1 MMTIIALL
9 LALSVSGQNDDTLAL
24 DLNEQDVFS
33 YFCLSSPGSVI
44 IPDSTVVWK
53 METFNHLPVVAY
65 PGGFD
70 PFPAGHWDLDKG
82 CYINHVEWDKD
93 QQINSQDLFI
103 SEPINENSDQIDSTE
118 YGTCESDLEELQT
131 QLGLLS
137 ARIDELE
144 GGGCDPVTAAKC
156 STCGTSAA
164 KHSDYRGTES
174 VTKTGLTCQKWT
186 SQKPNSHTYTPENYP
201 GMGLGDHN
209 YCRNP
214 SFATSG
220 ERTWCYTTDG
230 PRWEYCAVRT
240 CDDGE
245 AASKTSGTGS
255 TPLIVLF
262 CVLGAILLL
271 GVLYLVRKRRVA
283 AATPDETP
291 QLDTEAQVEA

>member
-1 MMTIIALL
+1 MMKTIIALL
-9 LALSVSGQNDDTLAL
+9 LALSVSGTQNAIDHDDPDGWLIQGGA
-24 DLNEQDVFS
+24 
-33 YFCLSSPGSVI
+33 YFCLSSPSSI
-44 IPDSTVVWK
+44 NIPDSTVVSPIDP
-53 METFNHLPVVAY
+53 FN
-65 PGGFD
+65 
-70 PFPAGHWDLDKG
+70 FPAGHWDLDKG
-82 CYINHVEWDKD
+82 CYINHVEWDKH

-103 SEPINENSDQIDSTE
+103 SEPINENSAQIDSTE
-118 YGTCESDLEELQT
+118 YATCVSDLDELQT

-174 VTKTGLTCQKWT
+174 VTINGRTCQKWT